1 MTHHERNAQSSIGR
15 IAFLHK
21 HLHPRRLG
29 IDFLS
34 VVRVCHESR
43 TSRGTIPSGFGTERF
58 ATIREIVAVHR
69 PIVTVVTTVAQGG
82 TVDPYAIGAGSG
94 HTL

>member
-1 MTHHERNAQSSIGR
+1 MCVVSHNHHERSIGR
-15 IAFLHK
+15 SAFLHK
-21 HLHPRRLG
+21 HLLPRRLG

-43 TSRGTIPSGFGTERF
+43 TRDVTRTRGFGVERF
-58 ATIREIVAVHR
+58 ATIRDFVAVHR
-69 PIVTVVTTVAQGG
+69 PIVVTTVAQGG

-94 HTL
+94 HAL